1 MKKMLSLLIISF
13 VLLMTGCS
21 KDVETQINE
30 IVKNNVGTITNY
42 HIKNISYFKADDI
55 VVDDI
60 EYNDVY
66 VVKVASLD
74 NSEYDINLI
83 LDKNIDLIA
92 TSNYILNSDNSLK
105 YVYKMDI
112 LVDNQT
118 INDSMYNKI
127 IEN

>member
-1 MKKMLSLLIISF
+1 MKKILSLLIISF

-21 KDVETQINE
+21 KDIETQISE
-30 IVKNNVGTITNY
+30 IVKNNVGTIANY
-42 HIKNISYFKADDI
+42 HIKNIAYFKADDI

-74 NSEYDINLI
+74 NGEYDINLI
-83 LDKNIDLIA
+83 LDKNIDLVA

-105 YVYKMDI
+105 HVYKMDI
-112 LVDNQT
+112 LVNNQT
-118 INDSMYNKI
+118 INDNMYNKI

>member
-1 MKKMLSLLIISF
+1 MKKLLSLLIISF

-30 IVKNNVGTITNY
+30 IVKNNVGAIVNY
-42 HIKNISYFKADDI
+42 HIKNIVYFKADDI

-112 LVDNQT
+112 LVDNQ
-118 INDSMYNKI
+118 IVNDNMYNKV

>member
-1 MKKMLSLLIISF
+1 MKKLLSLLIISF
-13 VLLMTGCS
+13 VLLVTGCS

-30 IVKNNVGTITNY
+30 IVKNNVGTIANY

-92 TSNYILNSDNSLK
+92 TSNYILDSDNSLQ

-112 LVDNQT
+112 LVNNQA